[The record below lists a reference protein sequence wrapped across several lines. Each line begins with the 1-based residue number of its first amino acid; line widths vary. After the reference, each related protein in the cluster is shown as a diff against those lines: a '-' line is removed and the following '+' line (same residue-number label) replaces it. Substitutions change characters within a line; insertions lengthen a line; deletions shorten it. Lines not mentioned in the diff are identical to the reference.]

1 MSQDIDICNKKLY
14 NETKLNKSNI
24 HFNEDGKTFIL
35 AMDHAQNFNTLPAL
49 ANPKKLVREI
59 AAAGADSF
67 LSTVGMAE
75 HLTDSFLG
83 KGIIVRAE
91 GGVSF
96 LGDKSKPMQITV
108 NAEDI
113 VRMGADAVITMSF
126 PGSKFE
132 NEILS
137 NLTRVCMDMHRW
149 GVPVVAEA
157 LPRGFEPAEDS
168 RTPENLTFACRQS
181 VELGADIVKTNYTG
195 DQDSFKTLVD
205 STYKPVVIL
214 GGAKKVPVEELLR
227 EIKDALEVG
236 GAGIAMGRNI
246 WGHENPVGYTAA
258 IAKLIH
264 EDCSVEAAMKE
275 MNKLY

>member
-1 MSQDIDICNKKLY
+1 
-14 NETKLNKSNI
+14 
-24 HFNEDGKTFIL
+24 
-35 AMDHAQNFNTLPAL
+35 
-49 ANPKKLVREI
+49 
-59 AAAGADSF
+59 
-67 LSTVGMAE
+67 MAE

-113 VRMGADAVITMSF
+113 VRMGADAVITTSF

-157 LPRGFEPAEDS
+157 LPRGFEPAEYS
-168 RTPENLTFACRQS
+168 ITQEKLNFACRQS
-181 VELGADIVKTNYTG
+181 L
-195 DQDSFKTLVD
+195 
-205 STYKPVVIL
+205 
-214 GGAKKVPVEELLR
+214 
-227 EIKDALEVG
+227 
-236 GAGIAMGRNI
+236 
-246 WGHENPVGYTAA
+246 
-258 IAKLIH
+258 
-264 EDCSVEAAMKE
+264 
-275 MNKLY
+275 